1 MAKLRNQ
8 PITAAEL
15 EKYLSTADDFAFELK
30 CLHSLSER
38 TTIRMEHGGTYT
50 DPVSGKHRQFDIR
63 ANIEVVPLRVSLAIE
78 CKNLSPAYPLLVSR
92 VPRIESEAF
101 HQLLIPEPESDL
113 GGGFGLRVP
122 SLVHSNAESISAPA
136 SLYKTG
142 DLVGKSVSRI
152 GVIADKPGEFQADD
166 SEIFDRW
173 AQAVASAYDLISEA
187 DRYFSNDDS
196 DPRAYWIVPV
206 LVVPEG
212 TLWVADYAKKG
223 AVQAGPHQVDEVEIY
238 LDHSAWKKGEM
249 FSYTISHLH
258 FVTAK
263 GLLQLVDRI
272 LLNDRFRRQILPPS
286 SDASYPVN

>member
-1 MAKLRNQ
+1 MAKLRTQ
-8 PITAAEL
+8 PITAADL

-38 TTIRMEHGGTYT
+38 KSVRLEHGGTYS

-63 ANIEVVPLRVSLAIE
+63 ANIEIKPLRVGLAIE

-101 HQLLIPEPESDL
+101 HQVLVPEPRPDD
-113 GGGFGLRVP
+113 GGGFVLRVTRFVY
-122 SLVHSNAESISAPA
+122 SRAEPVSAPA

-142 DLVGKSVSRI
+142 DLVGKSVTRV
-152 GVIADKPGEFQADD
+152 GVISDKLGEFQADD

-173 AQAVASAYDLISEA
+173 AQAVTSAYDLISEA
-187 DRYFSNDDS
+187 DRYFSDEDS
-196 DPRAYWIVPV
+196 DPRAYWIVPM
-206 LVVPEG
+206 LVVPDG
-212 TLWVADYAKKG
+212 TLWVADYDKKG
-223 AVQAGPHQVDEVEIY
+223 AVQADPHQVDEAEIY
-238 LDHSAWKKGEM
+238 IDHSASKKGQM
-249 FSYTISHLH
+249 FSYTISHMH

-272 LLNDRFRRQILPPS
+272 LLNEHFQRKVLPKEIMG
-286 SDASYPVN
+286 